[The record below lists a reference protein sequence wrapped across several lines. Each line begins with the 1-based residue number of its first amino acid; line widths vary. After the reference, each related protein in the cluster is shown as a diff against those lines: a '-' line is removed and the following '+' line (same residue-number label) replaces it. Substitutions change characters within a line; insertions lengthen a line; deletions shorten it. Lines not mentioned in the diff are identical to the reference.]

1 MTSPMS
7 TDNALVTPRSDQFN
21 CSLPQQR
28 SFLPISPKPKHVKM
42 DDRKLELRG
51 QQKLHQAFKRLS
63 LDSVSTCSSKEESAS
78 TTDSSIAM
86 EMLFRNSKELF
97 RNVHLNQ
104 AEESK
109 EADCSNRD
117 YETEE
122 PRLGE
127 TRLDAPRSIR
137 LLRTSG
143 SSNSTRRGSS
153 SLRGGRSSYYSVSG
167 DSRADDQ
174 TLPSLVSYRLSG
186 SIGDDSFSASCDI
199 GSIASSCSSSCY
211 LADSDLDS
219 YDYDEEESKEDYPER
234 EERLRSHVAPTMDT
248 PKVIDCCSR
257 RVKQRRINQRR
268 AARERR
274 RAAKETSST
283 SNTETP
289 MVPKEAVPVPTAEYP
304 YPSTDLKAQASSP
317 QCNNLRPILKRSA
330 EQEQSFTVRVDNRS
344 RILQANQQK
353 STSNRSSRS
362 RRSTHSN
369 RSTHNTA
376 ASRWDPM

>member
-21 CSLPQQR
+21 CSLPERR
-28 SFLPISPKPKHVKM
+28 SFLPISPKPRHVKM
-42 DDRKLELRG
+42 DDRTFELRG
-51 QQKLHQAFKRLS
+51 QRKLHQAFKRLS

-78 TTDSSIAM
+78 TTNSSIAM
-86 EMLFRNSKELF
+86 EMLFRSSKELY

-109 EADCSNRD
+109 EADCSYRD
-117 YETEE
+117 GETEE
-122 PRLGE
+122 PRVEARLG
-127 TRLDAPRSIR
+127 APRPIR

-186 SIGDDSFSASCDI
+186 SIGDDSCSASCDI

-211 LADSDLDS
+211 LADSDLGSD
-219 YDYDEEESKEDYPER
+219 DCDEEESKEDYPER

-283 SNTETP
+283 SDTETP
-289 MVPKEAVPVPTAEYP
+289 MVPKEAVPVPTAKYP

-317 QCNNLRPILKRSA
+317 QFNNLRPILKRSA